1 MKKYKIIEIMGNF
14 ETLVG
19 TTIEAKTSE
28 EAKELIMK
36 HLKDNLDKYMY
47 PVFGFRRDGEDN
59 EN

>member
-1 MKKYKIIEIMGNF
+1 MGNF